1 MSMKEFFDRLSVDR
15 SDWRDVFS
23 ACLGKMMCV
32 QNACGELVVQNEN
45 WNIDLGRGV
54 IFFGM
59 REYPIQFIGSESKS
73 SGTWLW
79 GWENINHFPDEI
91 IRLADETKACGE
103 EWHLEA
109 LTAAEF
115 DLNDTLSGHNLSIAA
130 CGIADHFAYYRCPHE
145 GGAIFVAVGGVPE
158 EVFAPVDF
166 PRFVSL
172 LTQCLEQF
180 EVDHRIFAEAF
191 LLWNRTPYD
200 WDGNMLTAHFTQ
212 DLGIAFETAGDDLRI
227 SSISSL

>member
-1 MSMKEFFDRLSVDR
+1 MIYL
-15 SDWRDVFS
+15 
-23 ACLGKMMCV
+23 LV
-32 QNACGELVVQNEN
+32 QNACGALVVQNEN

-91 IRLADETKACGE
+91 IRLANETKACGE

-115 DLNDTLSGHNLSIAA
+115 DLNDIQWAQPLH
-130 CGIADHFAYYRCPHE
+130 R
-145 GGAIFVAVGGVPE
+145 
-158 EVFAPVDF
+158 
-166 PRFVSL
+166 SL
-172 LTQCLEQF
+172 Q
-180 EVDHRIFAEAF
+180 
-191 LLWNRTPYD
+191 N
-200 WDGNMLTAHFTQ
+200 
-212 DLGIAFETAGDDLRI
+212 
-227 SSISSL
+227 

>member
-1 MSMKEFFDRLSVDR
+1 MKELFDRLSVDR
-15 SDWRDVFS
+15 SNWRDVFS

-59 REYPIQFIGSESKS
+59 REYPIQFIGSVSKS

-91 IRLADETKACGE
+91 IRLANETKACGE
-103 EWHLEA
+103 EWHLEP

-115 DLNDTLSGHNLSIAA
+115 DLNDTYNGHNLSIVT
-130 CGIADHFAYYRCPHE
+130 CGLADGYAYYRCPHN
-145 GGAIFVAVGGVPE
+145 GGAFFVGLSDVPDAV
-158 EVFAPVDF
+158 FDPVDF
-166 PRFVSL
+166 SRFISTVS
-172 LTQCLEQF
+172 QCIQQF
-180 EVDHRIFAEAF
+180 YVDHRLLVEGF
-191 LLWNRTPYD
+191 LRWNQTPYE
-200 WDGNMLTAHFTQ
+200 WHGSRITAHFTQ
-212 DLGIAFETAGDDLRI
+212 DLIIAFEDVDGARRI
-227 SSISSL
+227 SAIRSV